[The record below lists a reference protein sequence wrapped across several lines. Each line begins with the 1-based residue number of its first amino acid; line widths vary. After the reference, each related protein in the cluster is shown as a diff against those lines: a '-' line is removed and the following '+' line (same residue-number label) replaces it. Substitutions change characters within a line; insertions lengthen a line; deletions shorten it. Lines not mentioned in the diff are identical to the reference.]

1 MNYDC
6 VIIGGGIAALN
17 CGIAC
22 ASAGLRTGII
32 SSGMSALHF
41 SSGSIDLYGYHPD
54 RKIVYRPFDHIE
66 ALINGDSSHPYAKCG
81 MDTIRE
87 ALDFFQR
94 ETAAGGL
101 DLYHNDDSNHFHV
114 STMGTVKPTYFS
126 QRSVFNEGIRDSFKK
141 RPKIALLNFSGFRDF
156 YPELAAVNLRKS
168 SLFSHLEII
177 TGEITLPVY
186 GNTARNP
193 HEFRSIDIAR
203 IFDSERYVRNIADQ
217 IVRAADGAAFAGIPA
232 FIGINNYE
240 KIHRRLCE
248 LTGILVYEIPT
259 LPPSILGMRIDDA
272 LKSRFAAL
280 GGEFTA
286 GDRVTGGE
294 ITDGI
299 IDHMHTENHGSSRIR
314 AKYYVMATGSFFSGG
329 LVSEFNNIREPVF
342 NLKLHCDMERSRW
355 YSRDFL
361 NTKGHPFLEY
371 GVVTNESLNPRL
383 ENGMTVENLFCTGAV
398 LGHYNPVSEGC
409 GGGVALA
416 TGYSAAKKI
425 IEKLTKR
432 TP

>member
-22 ASAGLRTGII
+22 ASSGLRTGIV

-41 SSGSIDLYGYHPD
+41 SSGSIDLYGYHGN
-54 RKIVYRPFDHIE
+54 RKIVYRPYDHIE
-66 ALINGDSSHPYAKCG
+66 SLIHSNANHPYAKCG
-81 MDTIRE
+81 IETIRE
-87 ALDFFQR
+87 ALAFFQR
-94 ETAAGGL
+94 EITAGGL

-126 QRSVFNEGIRDSFKK
+126 QRSVFNDGIKESFKK
-141 RPKIALLNFSGFRDF
+141 RPKIALLNFAGFRDF

-177 TGEITLPVY
+177 TGELTLPVY
-186 GNTARNP
+186 GNTERNP

-217 IVRAADGAAFAGIPA
+217 IIRAADGSAFVGLPA
-232 FIGINNYE
+232 FIGINNYA

-248 LTGILVYEIPT
+248 LTGLLIYEIPT

-272 LKSRFAAL
+272 LKTRFASL

-294 ITDGI
+294 ITGGI
-299 IDHMHTENHGSSRIR
+299 LNHIHTENHGSTRIR
-314 AKYYVMATGSFFSGG
+314 AKYYVMASGSFFSGG
-329 LVSEFNNIREPVF
+329 LVSEFNNMKEPVF
-342 NLKLHCDMERSRW
+342 NLKLHCNMERSRW
-355 YSRDFL
+355 YSPNFL
-361 NTKGHPFLEY
+361 DTGGHPFLEY
-371 GVVTNESLNPRL
+371 GVVTNENLNPVQD
-383 ENGMTVENLFCTGAV
+383 NGQTVENLFCAGAI
-398 LGHYNPVSEGC
+398 LGHYNPVREGC

-416 TGYSAAKKI
+416 TGYAAAKKI
-425 IEKLTKR
+425 IENSVKQTK
-432 TP
+432 